1 MPFELMTEFGNINQA
16 VCFVEGL
23 VGGVALKFLVDASA
37 QFLMAR
43 RNAKRREFDEMLD
56 DLVWDRAQR
65 LSKVKSALRKSA
77 PAACAGPRPTGGPAQ
92 DRDRTETGR
101 ELLKTL
107 TYERRSSTDA
117 AADLKTLR
125 KTFRPRHFRL
135 TPAET
140 PPRPTPIINDWPP
153 RPPCR
158 ASSATAGATG
168 DVPYSLGT
176 KITSEPHAS
185 PEAVRGRNNL

>member
-77 PAACAGPRPTGGPAQ
+77 HAA
-92 DRDRTETGR
+92 
-101 ELLKTL
+101 
-107 TYERRSSTDA
+107 
-117 AADLKTLR
+117 
-125 KTFRPRHFRL
+125 
-135 TPAET
+135 
-140 PPRPTPIINDWPP
+140 
-153 RPPCR
+153 
-158 ASSATAGATG
+158 
-168 DVPYSLGT
+168 
-176 KITSEPHAS
+176 
-185 PEAVRGRNNL
+185 